1 MNGNSRS
8 RTVVAA
14 VSLIGLVCSAFLT
27 EGCGRE
33 KKVPSPRETPIAGSG
48 PTAGKKPQKP
58 VGATSLAHS
67 AFPWETEHGGGPGG
81 PGGPGKSGSGQHL
94 GRAPREEFHRRYADG
109 LRKMEDDQF
118 GDAMTIFEE
127 IVKTYPGSDE
137 ASMAEYRLAMIH
149 FHNKNN
155 SAALE
160 TYKRI
165 LDKYPNSP
173 MAENARAAVTY
184 MESFEQHE
192 KNYVSPDVE
201 DRQRRGR

>member
-1 MNGNSRS
+1 MKGRFRIS
-8 RTVVAA
+8 TAVVA
-14 VSLIGLVCSAFLT
+14 VSLMGGMLFGVLLL
-27 EGCGRE
+27 EGCGKE
-33 KKVPSPRETPIAGSG
+33 KKVPTSSETPVSPAGIGS
-48 PTAGKKPQKP
+48 AKRP
-58 VGATSLAHS
+58 VKAPGAPSLAHS
-67 AFPWETEHGGGPGG
+67 AFPWEAE
-81 PGGPGKSGSGQHL
+81 GKGASGQANKPGSGQHL
-94 GRAPREEFHRRYADG
+94 GRAPREEFHQRYADG

-118 GDAMTIFEE
+118 GDAMGIFEE
-127 IVKTYPGSDE
+127 IVKSFPGSDE

-165 LDKYPNSP
+165 VEKYPNSP

-184 MESFEQHE
+184 METFEQHE
-192 KNYVSPDVE
+192 KNYISPDVE